1 MLKTDEISG
10 TIRRV
15 GTSNSDHF
23 ASSAPATA
31 YPPLATR
38 SATLP
43 LPSPH
48 SAPPSRPRAN
58 TDNATP
64 SGIQVDPRAKDC
76 SSHGNWPIDRQ
87 FLPRPPFGSIDSVKL
102 SQSNKVG
109 SRTGF
114 GTLGKS
120 SVLCTVMALSFE
132 PALTSTKMKDQPH
145 LHFP

>member
-15 GTSNSDHF
+15 GTSNSDYF
-23 ASSAPATA
+23 ASSAT
-31 YPPLATR
+31 
-38 SATLP
+38 SP

-48 SAPPSRPRAN
+48 FAPLSRPKAN
-58 TDNATP
+58 TDNAPP

-76 SSHGNWPIDRQ
+76 SSQGNWPIDRR
-87 FLPRPPFGSIDSVKL
+87 FVPRPLFGSIDSVKL

-109 SRTGF
+109 SRTEF

-120 SVLCTVMALSFE
+120 SVLCTVMALSY
-132 PALTSTKMKDQPH
+132 
-145 LHFP
+145 